1 LAESQLSCGAGTE
14 KYAAAHWETPRMAP
28 ARGTRTLEREV
39 ATSIC
44 RVQLVSTDWN
54 APIEIAAET
63 VDHRLQLSLLP
74 QTKGGTACFPRLWG
88 PHRFASVGEVFFYPA
103 GQMLHVRA
111 ECKRQESIVCIF
123 KPEMAARF
131 LDSTIEWTTNR
142 LVAGLDIANPAI
154 RNLLLRLAQE
164 LRQPGH
170 ASDTYVELLAGQM
183 LIELSRYFL
192 NVGQT
197 EAGGGLSPWRLK
209 LIDERLREDG
219 PVPTLTELAEL
230 CNLSVRH
237 LTRAFRATRGRS
249 IGDYIAEQRMERAK
263 VLLLSGIA
271 VRAVSQQIG
280 FNSPN
285 NFSSAFR
292 RMSGESPR
300 EFVMRSARAKGPSPV
315 GEPVMV

>member
-1 LAESQLSCGAGTE
+1 
-14 KYAAAHWETPRMAP
+14 MAP
-28 ARGTRTLEREV
+28 LKGTRTVEREV
-39 ATSIC
+39 ATSVC
-44 RVQLVSTDWN
+44 RVQLVSTDWD

-88 PHRFASVGEVFFYPA
+88 PHRFTSVGEVFFYPA
-103 GQMLHVRA
+103 GQMLHIRA
-111 ECKRQESIVCIF
+111 ECERQESIVCIF
-123 KPEMAARF
+123 RPEAVARF
-131 LDSTIEWTTNR
+131 LDGTIQWTTNR
-142 LVAGLDIANPAI
+142 LVAGLDIANAMI

-164 LRQPGH
+164 MRRPGY
-170 ASDTYVELLAGQM
+170 ASETYVELIAGQM

-209 LIDERLREDG
+209 LIDERLRDG
-219 PVPTLTELAEL
+219 APIPTLTELADL
-230 CNLSVRH
+230 CSLSVRH

-263 VLLLSGIA
+263 ILLLSGVA
-271 VRAVSQQIG
+271 VRSVSQQIG
-280 FNSPN
+280 FSSPN

-292 RMSGESPR
+292 RMIGESPR
-300 EFVMRSARAKGPSPV
+300 EFFVRSARAKGSSPA
-315 GEPVMV
+315 GELVTV